1 MTLEKIFNDFPN
13 SIFIYSMIWSTFLLS
28 PSVLR
33 QIFNL
38 NFCLSKHNIKPYLVL
53 VWVLI
58 ILSAS
63 AFSSVSRFFF
73 SLRSA
78 FQCFPVAPVHC
89 SQDPQ
94 TSFFTKTFIKNEF
107 HSTIHI
113 FKNYFATVGLVH
125 YSQDSQT
132 SFFTKTFIKN
142 EFHGTIHIFKNYFA
156 TVFSFSIFSFQ

>member
-63 AFSSVSRFFF
+63 AFSSVSCFSFFF
-73 SLRSA
+73 IEKGISVLSSGSRA
-78 FQCFPVAPVHC
+78 LFMRP
-89 SQDPQ
+89 
-94 TSFFTKTFIKNEF
+94 TNLFFHQNF
-107 HSTIHI
+107 H
-113 FKNYFATVGLVH
+113 
-125 YSQDSQT
+125 
-132 SFFTKTFIKN
+132 
-142 EFHGTIHIFKNYFA
+142 
-156 TVFSFSIFSFQ
+156 